1 MEYYSLFLKAHS
13 GWRYVVLTTLVIAI
27 LSSLAGWLGKKN
39 YSPGNRKINLFALI
53 SAHIQ
58 FLLGLI
64 LYFMS
69 PLAKAGDMSV
79 AMKDSNLRYWTVE
92 HTVMM
97 LIAIALI
104 TIGHSKSKKL
114 LDNVAKHRTVAIFYS
129 IALIIIFVAITMI
142 GDREAWQIR

>member
-1 MEYYSLFLKAHS
+1 MEYYSLLLKAHS
-13 GWRYVVLTTLVIAI
+13 GWRYVVLITLVIAI
-27 LSSLAGWLGKKN
+27 LSSFAGWFGKKN

-79 AMKDSNLRYWTVE
+79 AMKDSTLRYWTVE

-104 TIGHSKSKKL
+104 TIGHSKSKKI
-114 LDNVAKHRTVAIFYS
+114 LDSVSKHRTVAIFYS